1 MNIFHEQPR
10 RGNTRE
16 AQLTPHKAKP
26 QCGALMTPVILHI
39 ETATDVCS
47 VALSRGEE
55 IIGLKEEAGGNNHAK
70 NLLPFVEEALK
81 QGGCTVKDLN
91 GVSVSIGPG
100 SYTGLRIGV
109 STAKGIAYTAGIPV
123 MAISTLEGIAQGA
136 RALWQE
142 TSSEQPQII
151 PMIDARR
158 MEVFT
163 TRYDFAMNPL
173 EEVTS
178 KIVDESTFLE
188 LIAKQPVIFCGNGM
202 PKCREL
208 LSASPNAHFVDTPVS
223 AKNLLLPAL
232 QKWQNHDFEDVAYFE
247 PFYLKEYVAAKP
259 VVKGLR

>member
-1 MNIFHEQPR
+1 MP
-10 RGNTRE
+10 T
-16 AQLTPHKAKP
+16 
-26 QCGALMTPVILHI
+26 ILHI

-47 VALSRGEE
+47 VALSRGAEV
-55 IIGLKEEAGGNNHAK
+55 IGLKEEAGGNNHAK
-70 NLLPFVEEALK
+70 HLLPFVEEALM

-91 GVSVSIGPG
+91 SVAVSVGPG

-123 MAISTLEGIAQGA
+123 MAIGTLEGIAQGA
-136 RALWQE
+136 KALW
-142 TSSEQPQII
+142 TGSDDVQPQIV

-163 TRYDFAMNPL
+163 ARYDFAMNMM
-173 EEVTS
+173 EEVSS
-178 KIVDESTFLE
+178 KIVDENTFAE
-188 LIAKQPVIFCGNGM
+188 LLASQTVVFCGNGM

-208 LSASPNAHFVDTPVS
+208 LSASPNARFVDAPVS
-223 AKNLLLPAL
+223 ARYLLPAAL
-232 QKWQNHDFEDVAYFE
+232 KKWKEQAFEDVAYFE

>member
-1 MNIFHEQPR
+1 MNPI
-10 RGNTRE
+10 
-16 AQLTPHKAKP
+16 
-26 QCGALMTPVILHI
+26 ILHI

-47 VALSRGEE
+47 VALSKGPE

-70 NLLPFVEEALK
+70 NLLPFVDEVLK
-81 QGGCTVKDLN
+81 QSGISMSDLN
-91 GVSVSIGPG
+91 GVAVSIGPG

-123 MAISTLEGIAQGA
+123 MAIGTLEGIAQGA
-136 RALWQE
+136 KALWAK
-142 TSSEQPQII
+142 SSDEQPQIV

-163 TRYDFAMNPL
+163 SRFTYDMQPL
-173 EEVTS
+173 EEVSAKIIDENTFAELLS
-178 KIVDESTFLE
+178 KEKVL
-188 LIAKQPVIFCGNGM
+188 FCGNGM

-208 LSASPNAHFVDTPVS
+208 LSTFPNARFLDTPVS
-223 AKNLLLPAL
+223 AQNLLPAAL
-232 QKWQNHDFEDVAYFE
+232 KKWQHQEFENVAYFE

>member
-1 MNIFHEQPR
+1 
-10 RGNTRE
+10 
-16 AQLTPHKAKP
+16 
-26 QCGALMTPVILHI
+26 MTPLILHI

-81 QGGCTVKDLN
+81 QGGCTVKDLD
-91 GVSVSIGPG
+91 GVAVSVGPG

-123 MAISTLEGIAQGA
+123 MAIGTLESIAQGA
-136 RALWQE
+136 KTLWAE
-142 TSSEQPQII
+142 TSAEQPQII

-163 TRYDFAMNPL
+163 ARYDFAMNAL
-173 EEVTS
+173 EEVTA
-178 KIVDESTFLE
+178 KIVDENTFAE
-188 LIAKQPVIFCGNGM
+188 LLATQPLLFCGNGM
-202 PKCREL
+202 PKCREI
-208 LSASPNAHFVDTPVS
+208 LSVYPNAHFLDAPVS

>member
-1 MNIFHEQPR
+1 MKQ
-10 RGNTRE
+10 
-16 AQLTPHKAKP
+16 TPI
-26 QCGALMTPVILHI
+26 LLHI

-47 VALSRGEE
+47 VALSRGAEV
-55 IIGLKEEAGGNNHAK
+55 IGLKEEAGGNNHAK
-70 NLLPFVEEALK
+70 HLLPFVEEALK
-81 QGGCTVKDLN
+81 QSGCTVKDLN
-91 GVSVSIGPG
+91 GVAVSVGPG

-136 RALWQE
+136 KALWTE

-163 TRYDFAMNPL
+163 TRYDFAMNMM
-173 EEVTS
+173 EEVSS
-178 KIVDESTFLE
+178 KIVDESTFAE
-188 LIAKQPVIFCGNGM
+188 LLATQPLLFCGNGM

-208 LSASPNAHFVDTPVS
+208 LSAYPNAYFLDAHVS

-247 PFYLKEYVAAKP
+247 PFYLKDYVAAKP

>member
-1 MNIFHEQPR
+1 MENI
-10 RGNTRE
+10 T
-16 AQLTPHKAKP
+16 
-26 QCGALMTPVILHI
+26 ILHI

-47 VALSRGEE
+47 VALSRGTE

-70 NLLPFVEEALK
+70 NLLPFVDEVLK
-81 QGGCTVKDLN
+81 QGGCKIADLN

-123 MAISTLEGIAQGA
+123 MAVCTLESIAQGA
-136 RALWQE
+136 KALWLGASTE
-142 TSSEQPQII
+142 TVQIV

-163 TRYDFAMNPL
+163 TRFTYDMQPL
-173 EEVTS
+173 EEVSAKIIDENTFAELLS
-178 KIVDESTFLE
+178 KEKVL
-188 LIAKQPVIFCGNGM
+188 FCGNGM

-208 LSASPNAHFVDTPVS
+208 LSAFPNACFIDAPVS
-223 AKNLLLPAL
+223 AKNMLPTAL
-232 QKWQNHDFEDVAYFE
+232 RKWQNNDFENVAYFE

-259 VVKGLR
+259 VVKGLH

>member
-1 MNIFHEQPR
+1 M
-10 RGNTRE
+10 
-16 AQLTPHKAKP
+16 K
-26 QCGALMTPVILHI
+26 ILHI

-47 VALSRGEE
+47 VALSQGAEL
-55 IIGLKEEAGGNNHAK
+55 IGLKEEAGGNNHAK

-81 QGGCTVKDLN
+81 QGGCAIRDLD
-91 GVSVSIGPG
+91 GVAVSIGPG

-123 MAISTLEGIAQGA
+123 MAVSTLEGIAQGA
-136 RALWQE
+136 KQLWAE
-142 TSSEQPQII
+142 TASEPVQIV

-163 TRYDFAMNPL
+163 TRYDFEMNPL
-173 EEVTS
+173 EEVSS
-178 KIVDESTFLE
+178 KIVGESTFAE
-188 LIAKQPVIFCGNGM
+188 LLSAQKVLFCGNGM

-208 LSASPNAHFVDTPVS
+208 LSASPNAHFVDAPVS

-232 QKWQNHDFEDVAYFE
+232 KKWQSQDFEDVAYFE

>member
-1 MNIFHEQPR
+1 MKQ
-10 RGNTRE
+10 
-16 AQLTPHKAKP
+16 TPI
-26 QCGALMTPVILHI
+26 LLHI

-81 QGGCTVKDLN
+81 QGGCTVKDLD
-91 GVSVSIGPG
+91 GVAVSVGPG

-123 MAISTLEGIAQGA
+123 MAIGTLDSIAQGA
-136 RALWQE
+136 KTLWAE
-142 TSSEQPQII
+142 TSEEQPQII

-163 TRYDFAMNPL
+163 TRYDFAMNMM
-173 EEVTS
+173 EEVSS
-178 KIVDESTFLE
+178 KIVDESTFAE
-188 LIAKQPVIFCGNGM
+188 LLASQPLLFCGNGM
-202 PKCREL
+202 PKCREI
-208 LSASPNAHFVDTPVS
+208 LSVYPNAHFLDAPVS

-259 VVKGLR
+259 VVKGLH

>member
-1 MNIFHEQPR
+1 
-10 RGNTRE
+10 
-16 AQLTPHKAKP
+16 
-26 QCGALMTPVILHI
+26 MTPTILHI

-70 NLLPFVEEALK
+70 NLLPFVEEALR
-81 QGGCTVKDLN
+81 QGGCTVKDLD
-91 GVSVSIGPG
+91 GVAVSVGPG

-123 MAISTLEGIAQGA
+123 MAIGTLESIAQGA
-136 RALWQE
+136 KTLWAE
-142 TSSEQPQII
+142 TSAEQPQII

-163 TRYDFAMNPL
+163 TRYDFAMNMM
-173 EEVTS
+173 EEVSS
-178 KIVDESTFLE
+178 KIVDESTFAE
-188 LIAKQPVIFCGNGM
+188 LLASQPLLFCGNGM
-202 PKCREL
+202 PKCREI
-208 LSASPNAHFVDTPVS
+208 LSVYPNAHFLDAPVS

-259 VVKGLR
+259 VVKGLH

>member
-1 MNIFHEQPR
+1 MNPI
-10 RGNTRE
+10 
-16 AQLTPHKAKP
+16 
-26 QCGALMTPVILHI
+26 ILHI

-47 VALSRGEE
+47 VALSRGTE

-70 NLLPFVEEALK
+70 NLLPFVDEVLKEAGVSK
-81 QGGCTVKDLN
+81 SEIN
-91 GVSVSIGPG
+91 GVAVSIGPG

-123 MAISTLEGIAQGA
+123 MAVSTLESIAQGA
-136 RALWQE
+136 KQLWSE
-142 TSSEQPQII
+142 SSDEQPHIV

-163 TRYDFAMNPL
+163 TRYTYDMQPL
-173 EEVTS
+173 EEVS
-178 KIVDESTFLE
+178 AKIVDENTFAE
-188 LIAKQPVIFCGNGM
+188 LLSDQKVLFCGNGM

-208 LSASPNAHFVDTPVS
+208 LSSFPNACFIDAPVS
-223 AKNLLLPAL
+223 AKNMLPAAL
-232 QKWQNHDFEDVAYFE
+232 REWQKQEFEDVAYFE

>member
-1 MNIFHEQPR
+1 MIE
-10 RGNTRE
+10 
-16 AQLTPHKAKP
+16 KP
-26 QCGALMTPVILHI
+26 ILLHI

-47 VALSRGEE
+47 VALSRGTE

-70 NLLPFVEEALK
+70 NLLPFVDEVLK
-81 QGGCTVKDLN
+81 QSGVRMSEIN
-91 GVSVSIGPG
+91 GVAVSIGPG

-123 MAISTLEGIAQGA
+123 MAISTLESIAQGA
-136 RALWQE
+136 KQLWSE
-142 TSSEQPQII
+142 TSTESVQIV

-163 TRYDFAMNPL
+163 TRFDYDMQPL
-173 EEVTS
+173 EEVSS
-178 KIVDESTFLE
+178 KIVDENTFAE
-188 LIAKQPVIFCGNGM
+188 LLSEQKVLFCGNGM

-208 LSASPNAHFVDTPVS
+208 LSVFPNACFVDAHIS
-223 AKNLLLPAL
+223 AKNMLPAAL
-232 QKWQNHDFEDVAYFE
+232 KKWQNSDFEDVAYFE

>member
-1 MNIFHEQPR
+1 MKQVPI
-10 RGNTRE
+10 
-16 AQLTPHKAKP
+16 L
-26 QCGALMTPVILHI
+26 LHI

-47 VALSRGEE
+47 VALSRGAE

-81 QGGCTVKDLN
+81 QGGCTIRDLN
-91 GVSVSIGPG
+91 GVAVSIGPG

-136 RALWQE
+136 KALW
-142 TSSEQPQII
+142 TRTASEPVQIV

-163 TRYDFAMNPL
+163 TRYDFEMNPL

-178 KIVDESTFLE
+178 KIVEENTFAE
-188 LIAKQPVIFCGNGM
+188 LLSAQKVLFCGNGM

-208 LSASPNAHFVDTPVS
+208 LSAFPNAHFCDAPIS
-223 AKNLLLPAL
+223 AQNLLPAAL
-232 QKWQNHDFEDVAYFE
+232 KKWQAQDFEDVAYFE

>member
-1 MNIFHEQPR
+1 MKQVPI
-10 RGNTRE
+10 
-16 AQLTPHKAKP
+16 L
-26 QCGALMTPVILHI
+26 LHI

-47 VALSRGEE
+47 VALSRGAEL
-55 IIGLKEEAGGNNHAK
+55 IGLKEEAGGNNHAK

-81 QGGCTVKDLN
+81 QGGCTIRNLD
-91 GVSVSIGPG
+91 GVAVSIGPG

-123 MAISTLEGIAQGA
+123 MAVSTLEGIAQGA
-136 RALWQE
+136 KQLWAE
-142 TSSEQPQII
+142 TASEPVQIV

-163 TRYDFAMNPL
+163 TRYGFEMTPL
-173 EEVTS
+173 EEVSS
-178 KIVDESTFLE
+178 KIVEENTFAE
-188 LIAKQPVIFCGNGM
+188 LLSQQKVLFCGNGM

-208 LSASPNAHFVDTPVS
+208 LSAFPNALFIDTPIS
-223 AKNLLLPAL
+223 AQNLLPAAL
-232 QKWQNHDFEDVAYFE
+232 KKWQAHDFEDVAYFE

>member
-1 MNIFHEQPR
+1 MKQ
-10 RGNTRE
+10 
-16 AQLTPHKAKP
+16 TPI
-26 QCGALMTPVILHI
+26 LLHI

-47 VALSRGEE
+47 VALSRGSE

-70 NLLPFVEEALK
+70 NLLPFVDEVLK
-81 QGGCTVKDLN
+81 QSGVSMSEIN
-91 GVSVSIGPG
+91 GVAVSIGPG

-123 MAISTLEGIAQGA
+123 MVVSTLESIAQGA
-136 RALWQE
+136 KALW
-142 TSSEQPQII
+142 SENASEPVQIV

-163 TRYDFAMNPL
+163 TRFTYDMQPL
-173 EEVTS
+173 EEVS
-178 KIVDESTFLE
+178 AKIVDENTFAE
-188 LIAKQPVIFCGNGM
+188 LLSEQKVLFCGNGM

-208 LSASPNAHFVDTPVS
+208 LSTFPNACFIDAPVS
-223 AKNLLLPAL
+223 AKNMLPTAL
-232 QKWQNHDFEDVAYFE
+232 KKWQNSDFENVAYFE

>member
-1 MNIFHEQPR
+1 MSP
-10 RGNTRE
+10 T
-16 AQLTPHKAKP
+16 
-26 QCGALMTPVILHI
+26 ILHI

-81 QGGCTVKDLN
+81 QGGCTVKDLD
-91 GVSVSIGPG
+91 GVTVSVGPG

-109 STAKGIAYTAGIPV
+109 STAKGIAYTANIPV
-123 MAISTLEGIAQGA
+123 MAIGTLESIAQGA
-136 RALWQE
+136 KTLWAE
-142 TSSEQPQII
+142 TSAEQPQII

-163 TRYDFAMNPL
+163 SRYDFAMNGL
-173 EEVTS
+173 EEVTA
-178 KIVDESTFLE
+178 KIVDENTFAE
-188 LIAKQPVIFCGNGM
+188 LLASQPLLFCGNGM
-202 PKCREL
+202 PKCREI
-208 LSASPNAHFVDTPVS
+208 LSVYPNAHFLDAPVS

-232 QKWQNHDFEDVAYFE
+232 KKWQNHDFEDVAYFE